1 MNWRGGAPASAA
13 SNILMLAIFATVA
26 CGFLVESQSDNAFL
40 VLLVLFPLIFISQ
53 MIDNR
58 NARRANEAAREEA
71 ARNQPALDGEAPLA
85 IPPEYAE
92 NREFPLIDRDSGE
105 VVARLRKPQLTSL
118 IEQHRSWGLD
128 PNDFYIMTETV
139 QVLEEAS
146 ADPDLVMALR
156 QAMRGRDD
164 LELRWV
170 LPEDLEAAPR

>member
-1 MNWRGGAPASAA
+1 MNWHGGAPASAA
-13 SNILMLAIFATVA
+13 SKILMVAIFAAVA
-26 CGFLVESQSDNAFL
+26 YGFLVEGQFDAAFL

-58 NARRANEAAREEA
+58 KARRASEAAREEA
-71 ARNQPALDGEAPLA
+71 TRIQPALVGEAPRT
-85 IPPEYAE
+85 IPTEYAE
-92 NREFPLIDRDSGE
+92 HREFPLIDRDSGQ

-128 PNDFYIMTETV
+128 PNDFYIMAETV
-139 QVLEEAS
+139 QVLEEER

-170 LPEDLEAAPR
+170 LPEDLEASL